1 MKKKNEI
8 RVLNPFHLLYT
19 VWAAFWFLSVFLV
32 IYPLVYLFCQRVE
45 WKKYASALIKFWSYI
60 FFPAIFLR
68 VKVTYHFKPDPKKV
82 YVFCANHF
90 SYFDI
95 PILVYLI
102 NNQFS
107 FLGKNAMAKIPLF
120 GYMYKKL
127 HILVDRN
134 DKGSRVASLSK
145 AIRALQSGRSIA
157 IFPEGGIVSK
167 QFPYMGYPLKDGAI
181 QMAIQQQ
188 VPIVPISLMN
198 NYHILNSERFI
209 LRPGVVHVEIH
220 QPIETA
226 GKTVED
232 LPALRQQLFYTIQD
246 PILDFYNIP
255 IEHEE

>member
-1 MKKKNEI
+1 MKKKNGI
-8 RVLNPFHLLYT
+8 QVLNPFHFLYT
-19 VWAAFWFLSVFLV
+19 IWAAFWFISVFLLF
-32 IYPLVYLFCQRVE
+32 YPFIFLFCQRIA
-45 WKKYASALIKFWSYI
+45 WKKYASKLVQFWSYI
-60 FFPAIFLR
+60 FFPSIFLR
-68 VKVTYHFKPDPKKV
+68 VKVKYHFKPDPKQV

-102 NNQFS
+102 KNQFS

-134 DKGSRVASLSK
+134 DKGSRVASLSR

-157 IFPEGGIVSK
+157 IFPEGGIISK
-167 QFPYMGYPLKDGAI
+167 QFPFLAYPLKDGAL

-198 NYHILNSERFI
+198 NYRILNDDLFL
-209 LRPGVVHVEIH
+209 LRPGVVHVEMH
-220 QPIETA
+220 QPIETI
-226 GKTVED
+226 GKTIED
-232 LPALRQQLFYTIQD
+232 LPALRDQLFYAIQD
-246 PILDFYNIP
+246 PILQFYQIS
-255 IEHEE
+255 IDDEE